1 MKFHSRTAMFI
12 LFAACLGLLL
22 AGPLAAKGPPPG
34 KGPGSGGGGGGGDG
48 ETVPDPK
55 EKQDAPIKAGTSGG
69 WADDFANG
77 YCCGGTL
84 GCLVEDANGQYL
96 LSNFHVL
103 AADRVAGGNSD
114 TADIGDAV
122 IQPGLIDVSCNK
134 NNAQVVATLEGYAD
148 PLAGANIDAAI
159 AEIAAGMV
167 DTSGAI
173 LGIGTLS
180 AQTVAASVRQRVKK
194 MGRTTGLSS
203 SKVDG
208 LNATISITYDNEC
221 AGGAR
226 GTATFTG
233 QIVVANKGS
242 KFLDSGDSGS
252 VMVENV
258 DTNPRAVGL
267 LYAGSSRVAIANPID
282 DVLSAFGVTIV
293 GVGTAAKAAAEPDD
307 DIAAAAK
314 AQSANARVFEAAPN
328 AVGHAISRNAAG
340 KVILKVYV
348 EKNAARA
355 RAVLPGNVSGIP
367 VVVEQ
372 TGKIVAF

>member
-1 MKFHSRTAMFI
+1 MKTRADALSYMITAT
-12 LFAACLGLLL
+12 CLSLIL

-34 KGPGSGGGGGGGDG
+34 KGSGGGGGDG
-48 ETVPDPK
+48 TSVPDPRA
-55 EKQDAPIKAGTSGG
+55 KQDAPIKLGASGG
-69 WADDFANG
+69 WADDLANG

-84 GCLVEDANGQYL
+84 GCLVEDSNGQYI

-103 AADRVAGGNSD
+103 AADRTPGGNND
-114 TADIGDAV
+114 TSDIGDAV

-134 NNAQVVATLEGYAD
+134 NNARVVATLAGYGD

-159 AEIAAGMV
+159 AKTASGMV

-180 AQTVAASVRQRVKK
+180 AQTVAASVRQHVKK
-194 MGRTTGLSS
+194 MGRTTGLTSS
-203 SKVDG
+203 TVDG
-208 LNATISITYDNEC
+208 LNATIRVAYDDEC
-221 AGGAR
+221 AGQSR
-226 GTATFTG
+226 GTATFTR

-252 VMVENV
+252 LMVEDV
-258 DTNPRAVGL
+258 GTNARAVGL
-267 LYAGSSRVAIANPID
+267 LFAGSSQVAIANPID
-282 DVLSAFGVTIV
+282 EVLSALGVTMV
-293 GVGTAAKAAAEPDD
+293 GVDAAAQSAAEEDD
-307 DIAAAAK
+307 EFAVAAK
-314 AQSANARVFEAAPN
+314 AQSANARVFESVPN

-348 EKNAARA
+348 EKDAGAARA
-355 RAVLPGNVSGIP
+355 ALPAIASGFP